1 MQETWV
7 RSLSQ
12 EDPLEKEIATHSSTL
27 AWKIP
32 WTEKAGRLQSIGS
45 QSRTRLSDCLPALLH
60 VRKYMTLTRFL
71 LYPAMLGNA
80 ILLFFFLHQ
89 NQNYVER
96 VKKTPSV
103 TTEIRITF
111 FFLFSKTHQCYI
123 MKGKTISPR
132 LSLTVPN
139 KYANFVGL
147 VRKP

>member
-1 MQETWV
+1 MLDWLSLRNQEISRV
-7 RSLSQ
+7 ADVEAMAL
-12 EDPLEKEIATHSSTL
+12 HSSTL

-71 LYPAMLGNA
+71 LYRAMLGNA
-80 ILLFFFLHQ
+80 ILLVFFLHQ

-111 FFLFSKTHQCYI
+111 FFLFSKH
-123 MKGKTISPR
+123 IS
-132 LSLTVPN
+132 VI
-139 KYANFVGL
+139 
-147 VRKP
+147 